1 MTVLSMEDRL
11 SRARERLENALRGAG
26 IEFSVEEGK
35 NFVELIVNVDRI
47 KDAALAAK
55 NAGFETVVSVTA
67 TDYHKKNTIKVVYH
81 ITSMIDDEVKG
92 AIVGIGVY
100 LPRAEKPVMPSLTS
114 VWLSA
119 EFMEREVFEFFGVE
133 FEGHPDLKPLLL
145 IPPLAEKKPLRKDFV
160 VREENIYEG
169 VPFSNVG

>member
-1 MTVLSMEDRL
+1 MAADKLGTARQRAEEALKSVGLSYT
-11 SRARERLENALRGAG
+11 
-26 IEFSVEEGK
+26 VEEGK
-35 NFVELIVNVDRI
+35 NFVEFIVDVARL
-47 KDAALAAK
+47 KDAALALK
-55 NAGFETVVSVTA
+55 NAGFGTVVSVTA
-67 TDYHKKNTIKVVYH
+67 TDYPKRNTIKVVYH
-81 ITSMIDDEVKG
+81 VTSMIDDEVKG
-92 AIVGIGVY
+92 AIIGVGVY
-100 LPRAEKPVMPSLTS
+100 LPRIDKPSMPSLTG

-145 IPPLAEKKPLRKDFV
+145 IPPLAEKRPLRKDFV

>member
-1 MTVLSMEDRL
+1 MAADKLSTARQ
-11 SRARERLENALRGAG
+11 RAEEALKSIGVSY
-26 IEFSVEEGK
+26 SVEEGA
-35 NFVELIVNVDRI
+35 NFVEFIVDVARL
-47 KDAALAAK
+47 KDAALALK
-55 NAGFETVVSVTA
+55 NAGFGTVVSVTA
-67 TDYHKKNTIKVVYH
+67 TDYPKKNTIKVVYH
-81 ITSMIDDEVKG
+81 VTSMIDDEVKG
-92 AIVGIGVY
+92 AIIGVGVY
-100 LPRAEKPVMPSLTS
+100 LPRIDKPSMPSLTG

-145 IPPLAEKKPLRKDFV
+145 IPPLAEKRPLRKDFV

>member
-1 MTVLSMEDRL
+1 MSMEEKL
-11 SRARERLENALRGAG
+11 ARARGRAEEALKSVGVKY
-26 IEFSVEEGK
+26 SVEEGK
-35 NFVELIVNVDRI
+35 NFVEFIVDVASI
-47 KDAALAAK
+47 KDAALALK

-67 TDYHKKNTIKVVYH
+67 TDYPKKNTIKVVYH
-81 ITSMIDDEVKG
+81 VTSMTDEEIKG
-92 AIVGIGVY
+92 AIVGVGVY
-100 LPRAEKPVMPSLTS
+100 LPRVDKPAMPSLTS
-114 VWLSA
+114 VWTSA

-133 FEGHPDLKPLLL
+133 FQGHPDLKPLLL